1 MKHKVHKFLHLLD
14 HECLMEPK
22 LVLDHQNTI
31 PKALLDPC
39 SDNLDFYLFTSVIP
53 NQMTNNIVKKQFF

>member
-39 SDNLDFYLFTSVIP
+39 SENLDFYLFTSVIP
-53 NQMTNNIVKKQFF
+53 QH